1 MSILGQRMGGGGG
14 RGGKGG
20 DGVVGNE
27 WSRSPNSSA
36 ATSATHHILLVHY
49 QHHISC
55 QFVAA
60 FQVQQSCGNR
70 LPDDLGALEWSWG
83 VGESSR
89 AALLTSGHDVT
100 MTSPAGCRSG
110 QRHT

>member
-1 MSILGQRMGGGGG
+1 MGGGRGM
-14 RGGKGG
+14 GGKGG

-49 QHHISC
+49 QYHIFC

-60 FQVQQSCGNR
+60 FQVQQSCGNS
-70 LPDDLGALEWSWG
+70 LQDDLGALE
-83 VGESSR
+83 
-89 AALLTSGHDVT
+89 
-100 MTSPAGCRSG
+100 
-110 QRHT
+110 